1 MIAEKIAHDL
11 ALPSAFIH
19 SVARTASYEYKTY
32 TIPKRTGG
40 VRIIHHPSRR
50 LKALQRWLLTNVIER
65 LPTHDAAMG
74 YRIGRSTMDNA
85 RRHTGSNYLLRLD
98 FSNFFESI
106 TSADVRAYIA
116 DRSHLFSGW
125 LTGDIEFFCNIV
137 CRNDALTIGA
147 PTSPALSNVLCFDLD
162 QSIQNYCEVRDVSY
176 TRYADDLFF
185 STRTAG
191 ILNSLEAE
199 VTRICRNLRFPAS
212 LALNPTKV
220 RHSSKRGARRVTGV
234 VLGSDE
240 RAYVGR
246 RLKRKIRAQIHQ
258 MERLSPTERSSL
270 AGLIAYVMGNDPS
283 FINSLINKYG
293 LERVR
298 NARRL

>member
-1 MIAEKIAHDL
+1 VIAERIAHDL

-50 LKALQRWLLTNVIER
+50 LKALQRWLLTNIIER

-106 TSADVRAYIA
+106 TSTDVRAYIA
-116 DRSHLFSGW
+116 DRSLLFSGW
-125 LTGDIEFFCNIV
+125 LTGDIEFFCSIV

-162 QSIQNYCEVRDVSY
+162 QAIQNYCQVRDVSY

-185 STRTAG
+185 STRTPK

-258 MERLSPTERSSL
+258 LERLSPTERSSL

-298 NARRL
+298 EARQL

>member
-1 MIAEKIAHDL
+1 MIAERIAHDL

-106 TSADVRAYIA
+106 TSTDVRAYIA

-162 QSIQNYCEVRDVSY
+162 QSILNYCQVRDVSY

-191 ILNSLEAE
+191 ILNSIEAE

-212 LALNPTKV
+212 LSLNPAKV

-298 NARRL
+298 DARQL

>member
-1 MIAEKIAHDL
+1 VIAERIAHDL

-19 SVARTASYEYKTY
+19 SVAKTASYEYKTY

-50 LKALQRWLLTNVIER
+50 LKALQRWLLTNIIEP
-65 LPTHDAAMG
+65 LPTHDAVMG

-106 TSADVRAYIA
+106 TSTDVRAYIA

-125 LTGDIEFFCNIV
+125 LTGDIEFFCSIV

-162 QSIQNYCEVRDVSY
+162 QAIQNYCQVRDVSY

-185 STRTAG
+185 STRTPG
-191 ILNSLEAE
+191 ILNSIEAE

-212 LALNPTKV
+212 LVLNPTKV
-220 RHSSKRGARRVTGV
+220 RHSSKRRARRVTGV

-258 MERLSPTERSSL
+258 LERLSPTERSSL

-298 NARRL
+298 EARQL

>member
-50 LKALQRWLLTNVIER
+50 LKALQRWLLTNIIER

>member
-1 MIAEKIAHDL
+1 
-11 ALPSAFIH
+11 
-19 SVARTASYEYKTY
+19 
-32 TIPKRTGG
+32 
-40 VRIIHHPSRR
+40 
-50 LKALQRWLLTNVIER
+50 
-65 LPTHDAAMG
+65 
-74 YRIGRSTMDNA
+74 MDNA
-85 RRHTGSNYLLRLD
+85 RRHSGSNYLLRLD

-106 TSADVRAYIA
+106 TSTDVRAYIA
-116 DRSHLFSGW
+116 DRSLLFSGW
-125 LTGDIEFFCNIV
+125 LTGDIEFFCSIV

-162 QSIQNYCEVRDVSY
+162 QAIQNYCQVRDVSY

-185 STRTAG
+185 STRTPK
-191 ILNSLEAE
+191 ILNSPEAE

-246 RLKRKIRAQIHQ
+246 RLKQKIRAQIHQ
-258 MERLSPTERSSL
+258 LERLSPTERSSL

-298 NARRL
+298 EARQL

>member
-1 MIAEKIAHDL
+1 VIAERIAHDL

-50 LKALQRWLLTNVIER
+50 LKALQRWLLTNIIER

-74 YRIGRSTMDNA
+74 YRIGRSTLDNA

-106 TSADVRAYIA
+106 TSTDVRAYIA

-125 LTGDIEFFCNIV
+125 LTGDIEFFCSIV

-162 QSIQNYCEVRDVSY
+162 QAIQNYCQVRDITY

-185 STRTAG
+185 STRTPG

-246 RLKRKIRAQIHQ
+246 RLKRKIRAQIHRL
-258 MERLSPTERSSL
+258 ERLSPTERSSL
-270 AGLIAYVMGNDPS
+270 AGLIAYVMGNDPG

>member
-1 MIAEKIAHDL
+1 VIAERIAHDL

-85 RRHTGSNYLLRLD
+85 RRHTASNYLLRLD
-98 FSNFFESI
+98 FSNFFDSI
-106 TSADVRAYIA
+106 TSTDVRAYIA

-125 LTGDIEFFCNIV
+125 LMGDIEFFCSIV
-137 CRNDALTIGA
+137 SRNDALTIGA

-162 QSIQNYCEVRDVSY
+162 QSIQNYCQVRDVTY

-185 STRTAG
+185 STGTPK

-199 VTRICRNLRFPAS
+199 VSRICRNLRFPAS

-234 VLGSDE
+234 VLGSDG

-246 RLKRKIRAQIHQ
+246 RLKRKIRAQIHHL
-258 MERLSPTERSSL
+258 ERLSPTERSSL

-298 NARRL
+298 QSRQL

>member
-1 MIAEKIAHDL
+1 VIAERIAHDL

-40 VRIIHHPSRR
+40 VRTIHHPSRR
-50 LKALQRWLLTNVIER
+50 LKALQRWLLTNLIER
-65 LPTHDAAMG
+65 LPTHDTAMG

-106 TSADVRAYIA
+106 TSTDVRAYIA
-116 DRSHLFSGW
+116 DRSHLFSDW
-125 LTGDIEFFCNIV
+125 LTGDIEFFCSIV

-162 QSIQNYCEVRDVSY
+162 QAIQNYCQVRDVSY

-212 LALNPTKV
+212 LTLNPTKV

-246 RLKRKIRAQIHQ
+246 RLKRMIRAQIHQ
-258 MERLSPTERSSL
+258 LERLSSRERSSL

-293 LERVR
+293 IERVR
-298 NARRL
+298 EARQL

>member
-1 MIAEKIAHDL
+1 MIAERIAHDL

-106 TSADVRAYIA
+106 TSTDVRAYIA

-147 PTSPALSNVLCFDLD
+147 PTSPALSNALCFDLD
-162 QSIQNYCEVRDVSY
+162 QSILNYCQVRDVSY

-212 LALNPTKV
+212 LALNQAKV

-298 NARRL
+298 DARQL